1 MRRALSAA
9 GALAGTLVLGGGIAA
24 AHKAQIDTTV
34 TLTAPTGSATAFVG
48 TVTAKGGCRKERA
61 VSLFRTDEYSGR
73 TLVGTA
79 TTDTEGAFSITPNP
93 ASAGS
98 YQATV
103 AFKKVKKGKRK
114 NGKPRHKHKCLEGS
128 SPAIAFD
135 GAGSPPTTPPTPPPD
150 Y

>member
-9 GALAGTLVLGGGIAA
+9 VALAGTLVLSGGIAT

-34 TLTAPTGSATAFVG
+34 TLTAPTGSATSFVG
-48 TVTAKGGCRKERA
+48 TVTAKGGCRKERT
-61 VSLFRTDEYSGR
+61 VSLFRTDEYSGK

-79 TTDTEGAFSITPNP
+79 TTDASGAFSITPNP

-103 AFKKVKKGKRK
+103 AFKKVKKGKTKR
-114 NGKPRHKHKCLEGS
+114 GKPRHKHKCLEAS
-128 SPAIAFD
+128 SPAIAFGG
-135 GAGSPPTTPPTPPPD
+135 GAGSPPAPPPD